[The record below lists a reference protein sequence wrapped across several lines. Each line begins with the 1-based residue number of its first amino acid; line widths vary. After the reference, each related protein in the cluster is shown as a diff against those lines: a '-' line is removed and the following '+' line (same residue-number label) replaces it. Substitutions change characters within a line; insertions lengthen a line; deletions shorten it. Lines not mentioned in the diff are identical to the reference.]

1 MSKLPSAA
9 EREAFIREYAKSI
22 GIDPNIAIRVARTE
36 GLGDGIWQSNVV
48 LDYGREQSFGDFQL
62 HLAPEGRKPG
72 LGNAFLA
79 QTGLDPR
86 DPANWKAMNMFALD
100 NAKRGGWGPWFG
112 AAKIGIVDKMGIDGS
127 PAPAASYEAPK
138 VMGSALGS
146 FLDPSDINARIAAE
160 NSANPS
166 LDADNPSLDA
176 DTQTPGSEQPFA
188 PAHNQTPSKSPQEIY
203 AAYLQAL
210 SEVTTRRQPQPL
222 NLQTLDIVSYE

>member
-72 LGNAFLA
+72 LGNAFLS

-100 NAKRGGWGPWFG
+100 NAKRGGWSPWFG
-112 AAKIGIVDKMGIDGS
+112 AKKVGIVDKMGIDGS

-146 FLDPSDINARIAAE
+146 FLDPSDINVRIAE
-160 NSANPS
+160 NSANPTN
-166 LDADNPSLDA
+166 LSLDA
-176 DTQTPGSEQPFA
+176 DTQTPGSEQPFLSA
-188 PAHNQTPSKSPQEIY
+188 PNQTPSKSPQEIY

-210 SEVTTRRQPQPL
+210 SEVTTPRKPQPL
-222 NLQTLDIVSYE
+222 SLQTLDIVSYE